1 MLPKRDWQ
9 KPSVLNLLFSSLFDV
24 LSYNIVLWDVSYTV
38 VIEICDCLIMS
49 TMFKHLIYMHLYVLL
64 V

>member
-1 MLPKRDWQ
+1 MFHKRDWQ

-24 LSYNIVLWDVSYTV
+24 LSYNIVLWDVSYTM

-49 TMFKHLIYMHLYVLL
+49 TMFKHLI
-64 V
+64 

>member
-1 MLPKRDWQ
+1 MMLPKRDWQ

-24 LSYNIVLWDVSYTV
+24 LSYNIVLWDVSYTM

-49 TMFKHLIYMHLYVLL
+49 TMFKHLI
-64 V
+64 